1 MIGCECM
8 EILTEEIAAL
18 IVEETVNR
26 TGSNINIM
34 NYNGEI
40 LASYNK
46 ERIGTIHYGAKRAIE
61 LEQTITL
68 TEAECKELEGTQPG
82 INLPIIFQNEIVGV
96 IGLTG
101 NPAQLTQIADVVKMS
116 TELLLSQSYFT
127 YELEGNIRSQ
137 ELLIEELLKS
147 EPSKTFIRYLIQ
159 QLNVELL
166 TLRKCII
173 INIEKQIF
181 SKNSIVRMLS
191 TRINRQSFV
200 IAFTNYNRIVILIT
214 DDDKTKLNDKITQIY
229 QVFTQLNLTIEMASS
244 LVFTSLNDFKKAY
257 EECELVFM
265 LNEHERAVV
274 SFEDVEAQTL
284 LYQINKEIRMRYRKR
299 ILADIDNQ
307 TIETLQSFFE
317 HNLNIAQTAKALYIH
332 RNTLLYRL
340 AKCQQITGLNP
351 RIYNDAVKLQLAM
364 WC

>member
-1 MIGCECM
+1 M
-8 EILTEEIAAL
+8 EILTEEIASL
-18 IVEETVNR
+18 IVDETVKR
-26 TGSNINIM
+26 TRSNINIM
-34 NYNGEI
+34 NYNGVI
-40 LASYNK
+40 IASYNK
-46 ERIGTIHYGAKRAIE
+46 KRIGNIHYGAKRAIE
-61 LEQTITL
+61 LERTITL
-68 TEAECKELEGTQPG
+68 TETDCKYLAGTQPG
-82 INLPIIFQNEIVGV
+82 INLPIIFHDELVGV

-101 NPAQLTQIADVVKMS
+101 NPQQLMQIADVVKMS

-137 ELLIEELLKS
+137 ELLIEELLKG
-147 EPSKTFIRYLIQ
+147 EPSKTFIRYLTQ

-173 INIEKQIF
+173 VDIEKQIF

-191 TRINRQSFV
+191 NKMNRQSFV
-200 IAFTNYNRIVILIT
+200 IAFTNYNRIVILVT
-214 DDDKTKLNDKITQIY
+214 DDDKTKLNDKITRIY
-229 QVFTQLNLTIEMASS
+229 QVFMQLNLAIEMASS

-257 EECELVFM
+257 EECELVFL
-265 LNEHERAVV
+265 LNEHEQSVV

-284 LYQINKEIRMRYRKR
+284 LYQINSEIRTRYKKR
-299 ILADIDNQ
+299 ILANIDNQ
-307 TIETLQSFFE
+307 TIKTLQSFFE
-317 HNLNIAQTAKALYIH
+317 HNLNITQTAKALYIH

-340 AKCQQITGLNP
+340 TKCQQVTGLDP